1 MVSQEGLVIN
11 TCLLFR
17 SDLFSQDIGYISISS
32 VQRKFMLSYTHAEQL
47 VDTLIQQGFCEEKFT
62 PEYGYRIYHA

>member
-1 MVSQEGLVIN
+1 MLDEP
-11 TCLLFR
+11 LLEQIKI
-17 SDLFSQDIGYISISS
+17 FSQDIGYVSISS

-47 VDTLIQQGFCEEKFT
+47 VDTLSQQGFCEEKFT

>member
-1 MVSQEGLVIN
+1 MLDEP
-11 TCLLFR
+11 LLEQIKI
-17 SDLFSQDIGYISISS
+17 FSQDIGYVSISS
-32 VQRKFMLSYTHAEQL
+32 VQRKFILSYTHAEQL

>member
-1 MVSQEGLVIN
+1 MVRTGMTGMVGTRIGGMFIQE
-11 TCLLFR
+11 
-17 SDLFSQDIGYISISS
+17 YA
-32 VQRKFMLSYTHAEQL
+32 QRKFMLSYTHAEQL

>member
-1 MVSQEGLVIN
+1 MLDEP
-11 TCLLFR
+11 LLEQIKI
-17 SDLFSQDIGYISISS
+17 FSQDIGYVSKSS

>member
-1 MVSQEGLVIN
+1 MLDEP
-11 TCLLFR
+11 LLEQIKI
-17 SDLFSQDIGYISISS
+17 FSQDIGYVSISS

-62 PEYGYRIYHA
+62 PEYGYRIYQA

>member
-1 MVSQEGLVIN
+1 MLDEP
-11 TCLLFR
+11 LLEKIKI
-17 SDLFSQDIGYISISS
+17 FSQDIGYVSISA

>member
-1 MVSQEGLVIN
+1 MLDEP
-11 TCLLFR
+11 LLEQIKI
-17 SDLFSQDIGYISISS
+17 FSQDIGCVSISS

>member
-1 MVSQEGLVIN
+1 MLDEP
-11 TCLLFR
+11 LLER
-17 SDLFSQDIGYISISS
+17 IKIFSQDIGYVSISS

>member
-1 MVSQEGLVIN
+1 MLDEP
-11 TCLLFR
+11 LLEQIKI
-17 SDLFSQDIGYISISS
+17 FSQDIGYVSISS

-62 PEYGYRIYHA
+62 PEYGYRIFHA

>member
-1 MVSQEGLVIN
+1 MLDEP
-11 TCLLFR
+11 LLEQIKI
-17 SDLFSQDIGYISISS
+17 FSQDIGYISISS

-47 VDTLIQQGFCEEKFT
+47 VDTLIQQSFCEEKFT

>member
-1 MVSQEGLVIN
+1 MLDEP
-11 TCLLFR
+11 LLEQIKI
-17 SDLFSQDIGYISISS
+17 FSQDIGYVSISS

-62 PEYGYRIYHA
+62 PEYG

>member
-1 MVSQEGLVIN
+1 MLDEP
-11 TCLLFR
+11 LLEQIKI
-17 SDLFSQDIGYISISS
+17 FSQDIGCVSISS

-62 PEYGYRIYHA
+62 PEYGYRIYHT

>member
-1 MVSQEGLVIN
+1 MLDEP
-11 TCLLFR
+11 LLEQIKI
-17 SDLFSQDIGYISISS
+17 FSQDIGYISISS

-47 VDTLIQQGFCEEKFT
+47 VDTLIQQGFCEAEFT